1 MRPLDPL
8 IEALPAATRLHWHPL
23 EIAKITTDSRQ
34 VAPGDLFV
42 AVPGV
47 NVDGHRY
54 IPAALQAGAVACVV
68 QHVTPEL
75 EGLPTVV
82 VPDSREALAH
92 LMAAWH
98 GHPGRKLRVIG
109 VTGTD
114 GKTTTVRLI
123 ASILGAAGYRVG
135 TIDSVSATI
144 AGRETPTGF
153 HTTTPDAPEVQAYLA
168 EMVEAGI
175 SYAVIESTSHGLA
188 QHRVAAC
195 EYDVAVVTNITHEH
209 LDFHGSLEAYQQAKA
224 MLFRALSSS
233 ARKEGMPKVAVLN
246 RDDSSYAYLSPIP
259 AERQLSYGLCE
270 GADIRAVGVSADP
283 SGLHIEIETPLG
295 ALQVSS
301 PLVGRYNVHNILAA
315 VTVAAALRIEAEA
328 IAQGIAG
335 VRGVMGRME
344 RIDHGQP
351 FTALVDFAHTPNAM
365 DQALRCVRELTTGRV
380 IVVFGCAGLRD
391 RAKRPWMGEIAGR
404 LADRVII
411 TAEDPRTEPLEAIM
425 EQIAQGCRQAGRREG
440 QDYWKIGDRG
450 EAIAAALAMAQPGD
464 LVIVTGKGHE
474 RSMCYG
480 EIEYPWSDQ
489 DAVRQAL
496 AYLGYGADEGITAK

>member
-8 IEALPAATRLHWHPL
+8 IDALPRVARLRWRPL
-23 EIAKITTDSRQ
+23 QINRIMTDSRQ

-68 QHVTPEL
+68 ERETPEL
-75 EGLPTVV
+75 GGAPTAC

-114 GKTTTVRLI
+114 GKTTTTRLI
-123 ASILGAAGYRVG
+123 AGILGAAGHRVG

-168 EMVEAGI
+168 EMVAARCE
-175 SYAVIESTSHGLA
+175 YAVIESTSHGLA
-188 QHRVAAC
+188 QHRVTAC

-224 MLFRALSSS
+224 MLFRALSAS
-233 ARKEGMPKVAVLN
+233 ARKPDMPKVAVLN

-259 AERQLSYGLCE
+259 AERQLCYGLGE
-270 GADIRAVGVSADP
+270 EADLWAADVVADP
-283 SGLHIEIETPLG
+283 TGLHIEIATPTGRLR
-295 ALQVSS
+295 VSS

-315 VTVAAALRIEAEA
+315 VAVAYSQGIAPQA
-328 IAQGIAG
+328 IAEGIAG
-335 VRGVMGRME
+335 VRGVIGRME
-344 RIDHGQP
+344 RMDCGQP
-351 FTALVDFAHTPNAM
+351 FTAIVDFAHTPNAL
-365 DQALRCVRELTTGRV
+365 DKALHWARELAEGQV

-391 RAKRPWMGEIAGR
+391 VAKRAWMGEIAGR
-404 LADRVII
+404 LADRTII
-411 TAEDPRTEPLEAIM
+411 TAEDPRTESLEAIM
-425 EQIAQGCRQAGRREG
+425 EQIAEGCRSAGRQEG
-440 QDYWKIGDRG
+440 AGYWKIGDRG
-450 EAIAAALAMAQPGD
+450 EAIAAALGMAQPGD
-464 LVIVTGKGHE
+464 VVIVTGKGHE
-474 RSMCYG
+474 RSMCFG
-480 EIEYPWSDQ
+480 ETEYPWSDQ
-489 DAVRQAL
+489 DAVGEAL
-496 AYLGYGADEGITAK
+496 TRLGYGGSEGITAE